1 MQSAEVMTV
10 TADNTNQQEPIER
23 DPSTKKRNRLL
34 ILFTLFLAVIG
45 IALLLIYLL
54 YWQYYESTD
63 DAYGSGSMVQVNSV
77 IDGSVV
83 SFYADDTDLVKEGQL
98 LIQLDPTYFQAVYDR
113 ALSALSAEVLNIK
126 QLQDSVIVNEADVA
140 LKKIA
145 LSKAEYDFNNRAA
158 LVGSKAISNEDYTH
172 SQDALNTA
180 KNDLKRAEALLKY
193 STDALGQTTIE
204 QHPRIVEKKNA
215 IREAYYNLKHTAIY
229 APTTGYVAQRTV
241 NVGQTVGK
249 GRSLMSI
256 IPTDYVWVDA
266 NFKETQLKYMRVGQP
281 AEVWFDLY
289 GSGVKYEGKV
299 VGIGSGS
306 GSVFSLIPPQNAT
319 GNWIKIVQ
327 RVPVRIALDKETVK
341 KYPVRL
347 GISANV
353 DVNIS
358 NQDLPM
364 LAELP
369 GTKKVAG
376 TRVFDI
382 DMAKVDKVIQEIMEK
397 QELQ

>member
-1 MQSAEVMTV
+1 MTV
-10 TADNTNQQEPIER
+10 TAENNNQPEPIVR

-34 ILFTLFLAVIG
+34 ILFTLFLIVIG
-45 IALLLIYLL
+45 IALALIYLL

-83 SFYADDTDLVKEGQL
+83 AFYADDTDLVKEGQL
-98 LIQLDPTYFQAVYDR
+98 LVQLDPTYYQAVYDR
-113 ALSALSAEVLNIK
+113 SLAALSVEVLNIK
-126 QLQDSVIVNEADVA
+126 QLQDSVLVNEADVA

-172 SQDALNTA
+172 SQDTLNTA
-180 KNDLKRAEALLKY
+180 KNDLKRSEALLKY
-193 STDALGQTTIE
+193 STDALGSTTIE
-204 QHPRIVEKKNA
+204 QHPKIVERKNA

-229 APTTGYVAQRTV
+229 APATGYVALRSV

-249 GRSLMSI
+249 GKSLMAV

-281 AEVWFDLY
+281 AEVWFDMY
-289 GSGVKYEGKV
+289 GSGVKYKGTV
-299 VGIGSGS
+299 LGIGSGS

-327 RVPVRIALDKETVK
+327 RLPVRIALDKETVK
-341 KYPVRL
+341 KHPVRL

-353 DVNIS
+353 DVDIT
-358 NQDLPM
+358 NQDLPV
-364 LAELP
+364 LVAVP
-369 GTKKVAG
+369 GTKMIAG
-376 TRVFDI
+376 TKVFDI

>member
-1 MQSAEVMTV
+1 MTV
-10 TADNTNQQEPIER
+10 TAENNNQPEPIVR

-34 ILFTLFLAVIG
+34 ILFTLFLVVIG
-45 IALLLIYLL
+45 VALALIYIF

-63 DAYGSGSMVQVNSV
+63 DAYGSGSMVQVSSV

-83 SFYADDTDLVKEGQL
+83 AFYADDTDLVEEGQL
-98 LIQLDPTYFQAVYDR
+98 LVQLDPTYYKVAYEK
-113 ALSALSAEVLNIK
+113 ALAALSAEVLNIK
-126 QLQDSVIVNEADVA
+126 QLRDSVLVNEADVS

-145 LSKAEYDFNNRAA
+145 LSKAQYDFNNRAA

-172 SQDALNTA
+172 SQDSLHTA
-180 KNDLKRAEALLKY
+180 ENDLKRAEALLKY
-193 STDALGQTTIE
+193 SVDALGQTPIE
-204 QHPRIVEKKNA
+204 QHPRIEERKNSV
-215 IREAYYNLKHTAIY
+215 REAYYNLKHTAIY

-249 GRSLMSI
+249 GRSLMAV

-266 NFKETQLKYMRVGQP
+266 NFKETQLKYMRIGQP
-281 AEVWFDLY
+281 ADVFFDMY
-289 GSGVKYEGKV
+289 GSDVKYKGKV
-299 VGIGSGS
+299 LGIGSGS

-327 RVPVRIALDKETVK
+327 RIPVRIALDAETVK
-341 KYPVRL
+341 KYPIRL

-353 DVNIS
+353 DVDIRD
-358 NQDLPM
+358 QDLPI
-364 LAELP
+364 LANVP
-369 GTKKVAG
+369 STKMIAGTK
-376 TRVFDI
+376 VFDI
-382 DMAKVDKVIQEIMEK
+382 DMANADKVIQEIMEK